1 MGTLQEN
8 RTLDYEEEKNKRIR
22 ILEERLEEYQKYIDI
37 NHKEIER
44 LGNELQV
51 QIEDNV
57 RLNEYIEE
65 QDNIIK
71 EAREYCENNKE
82 FTDRLN
88 DIIEILKGE
97 E

>member
-44 LGNELQV
+44 LNNIINELDNLISV
-51 QIEDNV
+51 KIIRVANEEDYQI
-57 RLNEYIEE
+57 
-65 QDNIIK
+65 NI
-71 EAREYCENNKE
+71 
-82 FTDRLN
+82 N
-88 DIIEILKGE
+88 DIVEIKTKLLELKGSDKE
-97 E
+97 